1 MLHQIYRFRRQP
13 RLNFISSTRVM
24 MNSTKR
30 KALTEI
36 PATGAKRAKLNKT
49 EVPEY
54 HLTPS
59 IKNEDGTIQWPAPQR
74 QIDRA
79 REIILEW

>member
-1 MLHQIYRFRRQP
+1 
-13 RLNFISSTRVM
+13 M
-24 MNSTKR
+24 MMSSTKR
-30 KALTEI
+30 KAPSEKA
-36 PATGAKRAKLNKT
+36 ATTAKRTKT
-49 EVPEY
+49 EKVPEY

-59 IKNEDGTIQWPAPQR
+59 NKNEDGTIQWPAPQK

>member
-1 MLHQIYRFRRQP
+1 
-13 RLNFISSTRVM
+13 M
-24 MNSTKR
+24 MSSTKR
-30 KALTEI
+30 KALPEK
-36 PATGAKRAKLNKT
+36 PKASAKRAKT
-49 EVPEY
+49 EPVLEY

-59 IKNEDGTIQWPAPQR
+59 IKNEDGTVQWPAPQK